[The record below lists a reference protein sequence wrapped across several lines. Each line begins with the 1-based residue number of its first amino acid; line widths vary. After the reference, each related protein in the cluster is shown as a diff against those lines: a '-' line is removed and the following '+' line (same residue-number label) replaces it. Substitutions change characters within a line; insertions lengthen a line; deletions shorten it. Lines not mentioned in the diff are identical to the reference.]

1 MNGNSN
7 GSGGGRFAKRPF
19 NTTSNSNPNPEETI
33 KSRVGNGWQ
42 SRIKDNGTTSKSSTN
57 SRFDPNPT
65 TSRNR
70 TDGSTSN
77 PSSRNPLIINDQPST
92 SKSSFSNGSTSPIK
106 SSSSNN
112 GKSSTTK
119 IPRRPPSPEI
129 SSPESSFSKRRT
141 AYRSGNTDG
150 GTTDGEGYA
159 DEVEIATASV
169 NTVRRVGVGS
179 GPTTSSSSTSNIS
192 STTPNKLKKF
202 TSSTSPSNQHQILP
216 KILASSPSGSYRPLE
231 PIPSS
236 TSLSNLGDDS
246 FPPPNSSPSSTRK
259 ISSSA
264 QDSDEDEG
272 INQSKTV
279 SRFTSNKSKS
289 SKDSNPT
296 NQTYDT
302 STDGSTTTTTVLAS
316 IFDESDNNDEE
327 DSSPRE
333 TLMIPSSRNSLLRQL
348 AAEQARVEVNTFQ
361 YQILS
366 SNELEEYQNELKQL
380 ERRSKDVRHKLIVRT
395 RIRDA
400 AVKLRRAHRR
410 TPSQSAANGSSVD
423 RDPSSSSNFRE
434 RRNPS
439 ISTSGGKS
447 IEDALPQIP
456 PSPAY
461 STINGLPSPGLV
473 HLLELHHLVEID
485 LQLSQMNRKLRE
497 ELEESQ
503 RNGSGKIDDEEFKT
517 VEEALN
523 RSRRKKIGQ
532 DSRHETSRNLTQL
545 QQDLES
551 HKSQLDSSRNKSP
564 NPKGNSRNWKL
575 LIQKIK
581 NYSKKEHNYSF
592 AFERNLNDTEER
604 LKEEEKILAQM
615 LGKVDG
621 REEMDDLLSMIK
633 SGGNSSIKKDRLA
646 GQGIQDLLRNVSE
659 HISDLGQELNRLGG
673 LNEKRRTRPSYDEE
687 EEDDVSDDDQD
698 LNRNRSIRNQ
708 FKDSESTKVDSQLI
722 LELEKSK
729 KQLED
734 SAREREDRL
743 KLEIENLKKESQNKE
758 KENLKALQESKDQLE
773 KLKVEAEKSKK
784 EAAEKSKATN
794 TSSSP
799 FKTPSPLRSGRD
811 FKDIA
816 RITELEKEVEKL
828 KLTNKIS
835 SKSSTTSI
843 SAGTTSSRGIS
854 QDNEASEELLEARKV
869 LKELSLML
877 PPSETLT
884 KINHQVSSSSSTSS
898 PSPPSI
904 LDSQLSALALVL
916 QPGGSKAL
924 PSLPSNNSEM
934 DYGSSSNNTTA
945 ISSSSSTSFTTTSQ
959 NHESEYESLPER
971 LRVTLMTARSAALL
985 ARDVDANNQRM
996 GDVVSFKLGDVIPA
1010 DLRLFDSVNVSI
1022 DQAAW
1027 TGESLPSSKKV
1038 GDQCFSGSTCK
1049 QGEGEGIVIAGG
1061 KNSFFGRA
1069 ATLIGQDD
1077 VFIVAQLCVL
1087 YPAYHYDYR
1096 RGIDSILVLL
1106 IGGVPIAMPTVL
1118 SVTLAVGAQQL
1129 AKFKAIVTRIAAIE
1143 ELAGVDVLCSD
1154 KTGTLTTNQLTV
1166 DQEITKTYGGNF
1178 SKSDVVQFACYASRL
1193 ENADAIDKC
1202 IVGALPDP
1210 SRAHAGIKVLD
1221 FVPFNPVDKRT
1232 VVTYL
1237 DESTGQVKRVSKGMT
1252 GVIIDLCSRN
1262 KTQAQEQALEKRC
1275 RGIRQSYLRSTS
1287 SYTKTTIESAQE
1299 LGLRVIMCSGDQ
1311 LLICI
1316 ETAKSLGLGGANPVM
1331 FSSKVL
1337 VSGGV
1342 PAGYSSLDDMVEKV
1356 DGFAGV
1362 FPEHKYEIVR
1372 RLQDLGHLVAMTGDG
1387 MNDAPA
1393 LSKANVGIALT
1404 YFIQSLVSISYDA
1417 ARGAS
1422 DMVLTEPGLSTIIEA
1437 IRGARIIF
1445 QRMRNYAIYA
1455 CSVTIRIVVGFSIMA
1470 FAYEFDFPPFMIL
1483 IIALLNDGTVMTI
1496 SLDRVKPSLT
1506 PDHWDLV
1513 EIFSYAIAYGLYLA
1527 GSTIALLNV
1536 IWGNYFL
1543 RGYFWSYGYHEDINA
1558 PEVHMIIYLQ
1568 VAMISQALIFVTR
1581 SQSWSFLER
1590 PSVWLLAAFA
1600 IAQAIASTI
1609 AAEADWGFTL
1619 LPLFLEVGLVS
1630 FGSGTSFGEYLREIE
1645 RDDLASPLF
1654 SPQNLL
1660 FLFRSLFRYFP
1671 MDLIKFA
1678 VRAAVVYFRGT
1689 NAGADRELSKQRRQ
1703 HAPCPSRSES
1713 FTTLVLNSSR
1723 LQDVSVSERR
1733 RSLSLKESSRDS
1745 LRDKLNKL
1753 VQDCRC
1759 TPAAHEGSPFC
1770 FASISRFSSVMST

>member
-1 MNGNSN
+1 MGAGIRERAKAFQASSSNSSNSGGGGAVASSSSRSQSNGMNGNSN

-33 KSRVGNGWQ
+33 KSRVGNDWQ

-77 PSSRNPLIINDQPST
+77 PSSRNPLIINGKAKIINNKSYGLGLEISPPIAGLESESDTETSDSERGHQEEEEEEEEGPPPSVPVKPYPPRLTLTSNSFKGSSKFNLGSGDSSKNGSGGSLLSPLRTGFELQEDDNINDQDQPST

-289 SKDSNPT
+289 RSSNSRKVSSSISSPMDQNRDENFTSSKDSYPT

-461 STINGLPSPGLV
+461 STINGLPSPGFGPPPGTPSLGRNRSATFTNV
-473 HLLELHHLVEID
+473 GQAEVEAEASATAASANVDAVAEELLSISERTSELRKKVVEHQAAILAFRVDSLEKERLQESKLKSNKISGSTSELKNKFKEREKTLID
-485 LQLSQMNRKLRE
+485 QINQDRNQLNKIKETERNRREEINELKFRLEDALKERKLDEVRNRKLRE

-523 RSRRKKIGQ
+523 RSRLELKTSKDNERNVSRQKDDLERKVSELERILEGERRSGQ

-551 HKSQLDSSRNKSP
+551 HKSQLDSSRKQVSESER
-564 NPKGNSRNWKL
+564 KFKELETSHSKDQKL
-575 LIQKIK
+575 FQERAQLF
-581 NYSKKEHNYSF
+581 F

-996 GDVVSFKLGDVIPA
+996 GKDTAEVVMERET
-1010 DLRLFDSVNVSI
+1010 LR
-1022 DQAAW
+1022 
-1027 TGESLPSSKKV
+1027 
-1038 GDQCFSGSTCK
+1038 
-1049 QGEGEGIVIAGG
+1049 
-1061 KNSFFGRA
+1061 
-1069 ATLIGQDD
+1069 
-1077 VFIVAQLCVL
+1077 
-1087 YPAYHYDYR
+1087 
-1096 RGIDSILVLL
+1096 
-1106 IGGVPIAMPTVL
+1106 
-1118 SVTLAVGAQQL
+1118 AQQ
-1129 AKFKAIVTRIAAIE
+1129 E
-1143 ELAGVDVLCSD
+1143 EEHQKL
-1154 KTGTLTTNQLTV
+1154 
-1166 DQEITKTYGGNF
+1166 
-1178 SKSDVVQFACYASRL
+1178 
-1193 ENADAIDKC
+1193 ID
-1202 IVGALPDP
+1202 
-1210 SRAHAGIKVLD
+1210 
-1221 FVPFNPVDKRT
+1221 RT
-1232 VVTYL
+1232 QT
-1237 DESTGQVKRVSKGMT
+1237 
-1252 GVIIDLCSRN
+1252 
-1262 KTQAQEQALEKRC
+1262 
-1275 RGIRQSYLRSTS
+1275 
-1287 SYTKTTIESAQE
+1287 
-1299 LGLRVIMCSGDQ
+1299 
-1311 LLICI
+1311 
-1316 ETAKSLGLGGANPVM
+1316 
-1331 FSSKVL
+1331 
-1337 VSGGV
+1337 
-1342 PAGYSSLDDMVEKV
+1342 
-1356 DGFAGV
+1356 
-1362 FPEHKYEIVR
+1362 
-1372 RLQDLGHLVAMTGDG
+1372 
-1387 MNDAPA
+1387 
-1393 LSKANVGIALT
+1393 
-1404 YFIQSLVSISYDA
+1404 
-1417 ARGAS
+1417 
-1422 DMVLTEPGLSTIIEA
+1422 
-1437 IRGARIIF
+1437 
-1445 QRMRNYAIYA
+1445 
-1455 CSVTIRIVVGFSIMA
+1455 
-1470 FAYEFDFPPFMIL
+1470 
-1483 IIALLNDGTVMTI
+1483 
-1496 SLDRVKPSLT
+1496 RVK
-1506 PDHWDLV
+1506 
-1513 EIFSYAIAYGLYLA
+1513 GL
-1527 GSTIALLNV
+1527 
-1536 IWGNYFL
+1536 
-1543 RGYFWSYGYHEDINA
+1543 
-1558 PEVHMIIYLQ
+1558 
-1568 VAMISQALIFVTR
+1568 
-1581 SQSWSFLER
+1581 
-1590 PSVWLLAAFA
+1590 
-1600 IAQAIASTI
+1600 
-1609 AAEADWGFTL
+1609 
-1619 LPLFLEVGLVS
+1619 
-1630 FGSGTSFGEYLREIE
+1630 
-1645 RDDLASPLF
+1645 
-1654 SPQNLL
+1654 
-1660 FLFRSLFRYFP
+1660 
-1671 MDLIKFA
+1671 
-1678 VRAAVVYFRGT
+1678 
-1689 NAGADRELSKQRRQ
+1689 
-1703 HAPCPSRSES
+1703 
-1713 FTTLVLNSSR
+1713 
-1723 LQDVSVSERR
+1723 
-1733 RSLSLKESSRDS
+1733 
-1745 LRDKLNKL
+1745 
-1753 VQDCRC
+1753 
-1759 TPAAHEGSPFC
+1759 
-1770 FASISRFSSVMST
+1770 